1 MAVLVTLL
9 NTTLLVLQPA
19 PWEKLYDTISIW
31 SSLARH
37 FPSSIYP
44 PLLVYLSWSTGRSSP
59 ACLLGGARFVL
70 IVPPP
75 LPPLASFHPTFTLF
89 ASAMLS
95 IYANFLFFTHT
106 QRFLFTELLALYE
119 TKLKQHNATRKVG
132 ASSGTW
138 ENPLMGKSGKTHGI
152 MHVDAEEASTANGM
166 YE

>member
-1 MAVLVTLL
+1 MAVLATLL

-75 LPPLASFHPTFTLF
+75 LPPSASFHPTFTLF

-106 QRFLFTELLALYE
+106 QRFLFNRITRSVRNKTKTTQHDTKGRRLLGNLGE
-119 TKLKQHNATRKVG
+119 PFDRQVWK
-132 ASSGTW
+132 
-138 ENPLMGKSGKTHGI
+138 
-152 MHVDAEEASTANGM
+152 DARYYAR
-166 YE
+166 